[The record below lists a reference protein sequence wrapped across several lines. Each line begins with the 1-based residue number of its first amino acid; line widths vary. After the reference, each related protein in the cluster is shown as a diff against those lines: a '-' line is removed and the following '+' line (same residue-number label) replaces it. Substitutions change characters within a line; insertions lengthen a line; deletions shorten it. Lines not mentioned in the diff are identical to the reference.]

1 MKHNTFF
8 SYLFAATALCSL
20 VACSDDV
27 TPPGPDQPQE
37 PETKYVGQA
46 VGNFKADEWYPG
58 GQLGTTEN
66 VNTGCYEDNTP
77 AIEQQGLLNR
87 FNQGDMMASAK
98 YTLSTPPYNGWGPIA
113 SRRSCEYCH
122 AGGYA
127 HGHSRDN
134 MDPVMGNGYIVSVYY
149 PDAPGSNNGTPVD
162 QLNYLYNA
170 TSSGAFP
177 TSGRSKTD

>member
-66 VNTGCYEDNTP
+66 VKYR
-77 AIEQQGLLNR
+77 LL
-87 FNQGDMMASAK
+87 
-98 YTLSTPPYNGWGPIA
+98 
-113 SRRSCEYCH
+113 RR
-122 AGGYA
+122 
-127 HGHSRDN
+127 
-134 MDPVMGNGYIVSVYY
+134 
-149 PDAPGSNNGTPVD
+149 
-162 QLNYLYNA
+162 
-170 TSSGAFP
+170 
-177 TSGRSKTD
+177 

>member
-77 AIEQQGLLNR
+77 AIETARIAQSFQPRRYDGKCQIHAEHTSLQGLGTYC
-87 FNQGDMMASAK
+87 F
-98 YTLSTPPYNGWGPIA
+98 TPFMRILPRWRLCTWTQ
-113 SRRSCEYCH
+113 SR
-122 AGGYA
+122 
-127 HGHSRDN
+127 
-134 MDPVMGNGYIVSVYY
+134 
-149 PDAPGSNNGTPVD
+149 
-162 QLNYLYNA
+162 
-170 TSSGAFP
+170 
-177 TSGRSKTD
+177 